1 MPGDEDSRAGRRVT
15 KTLTPGAGFRV
26 KHAIRP
32 QSAVTR
38 VANLPRGE
46 WSCGHSPLRP
56 ASAVVREHFA
66 WRLAKSPAEEAAAE
80 EAAAEE
86 AGAEEAGAE
95 EAGTASA
102 AAADG
107 ADGADADGA
116 DGEGERSCGHSPP
129 RPASAAVARGQFAWR
144 LAESAGC
151 TPRASAAMAACAVA
165 DSVINGRS
173 RREEPTAAA
182 AAAAASTPDAQ
193 YAAST
198 LAAHLHGANK
208 PTSSPRQ
215 PAPKL
220 LTDSVV
226 RADAGLVGMA
236 AAGRCVRMAPR
247 IARGCDTVPFAS
259 VRVFDRP
266 SSALRGNLSVRVRY
280 H

>member
-1 MPGDEDSRAGRRVT
+1 VPGDEDSRAGRRVT

-86 AGAEEAGAE
+86 AAAEEAGAE

-116 DGEGERSCGHSPP
+116 DGEGERSCGLSPGRVSRLHTARVGGDGGVRGGRLGHK
-129 RPASAAVARGQFAWR
+129 RPQQAGGANGGGGGGGGKHARR
-144 LAESAGC
+144 
-151 TPRASAAMAACAVA
+151 
-165 DSVINGRS
+165 SVRGKYARRTS
-173 RREEPTAAA
+173 PRREQTDKLA
-182 AAAAASTPDAQ
+182 
-193 YAAST
+193 
-198 LAAHLHGANK
+198 LAAGA
-208 PTSSPRQ
+208 
-215 PAPKL
+215 
-220 LTDSVV
+220 
-226 RADAGLVGMA
+226 
-236 AAGRCVRMAPR
+236 
-247 IARGCDTVPFAS
+247 
-259 VRVFDRP
+259 
-266 SSALRGNLSVRVRY
+266 
-280 H
+280 